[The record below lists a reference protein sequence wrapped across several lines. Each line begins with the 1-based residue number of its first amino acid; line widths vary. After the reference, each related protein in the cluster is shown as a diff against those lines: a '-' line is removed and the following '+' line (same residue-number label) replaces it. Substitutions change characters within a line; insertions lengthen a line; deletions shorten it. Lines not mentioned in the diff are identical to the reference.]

1 MNIKGTSLFLAV
13 SLGLSTGVVVTG
25 ITGCAG
31 DRYNRSTGEHID
43 DESVRMRVNSA
54 LHDNADYKFTG
65 VNVTVFKGTV
75 QLSGFV
81 DIAAQKSE
89 AADIA
94 RQVVGVKDIANGI
107 TVKDRNESSNGAY
120 VDDKALTRLVRS
132 ALSDNPDYKFTEV
145 NVDASRGTVQLSGF
159 VDTSDQKSKAADIA
173 KQVQGVQ
180 DVENNITVKP

>member
-1 MNIKGTSLFLAV
+1 MKNKWTSLFLTV
-13 SLGLSTGVVVTG
+13 YLGLSTGAVLTG

-54 LHDNADYKFTG
+54 LHDNADYKFNG
-65 VNVTVFKGTV
+65 VNVTVFKGEV

-81 DIAAQKSE
+81 DLSDQKAKAAEIAK
-89 AADIA
+89 
-94 RQVVGVKDIANGI
+94 QVEGVKNVANSI
-107 TVKDRNESSNGAY
+107 TVKEQNESKSGAS
-120 VDDKALTRLVRS
+120 VDDNSLSGRVRS
-132 ALSDNPDYKFTEV
+132 ALSDNPDYKFSEV
-145 NVDASRGTVQLSGF
+145 NVVAFHGTVQLSGF
-159 VDTSDQKSKAADIA
+159 VDTSDQKSKAADIV